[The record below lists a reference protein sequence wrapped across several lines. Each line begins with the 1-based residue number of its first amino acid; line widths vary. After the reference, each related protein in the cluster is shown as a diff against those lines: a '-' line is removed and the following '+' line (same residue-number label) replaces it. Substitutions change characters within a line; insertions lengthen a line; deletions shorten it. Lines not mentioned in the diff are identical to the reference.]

1 MMLSAPIAIAAATPT
16 AFTLAGPRESI
27 RVGVVFYTTA
37 DALPGE
43 EVAAGTGTRDLAVA
57 RTVAPGLTLP
67 IVGAVTSATPARALA
82 IIELGHRVQGCV
94 ITASGGANPGT
105 ATHYRIVID

>member
-1 MMLSAPIAIAAATPT
+1 MIVSAPIAVAAATP
-16 AFTLAGPRESI
+16 AGFDLQAPRSSI
-27 RVGVVFYTTA
+27 RVGVIFYTTA
-37 DALPGE
+37 EAEPGD

-67 IVGAVTSATPARALA
+67 IVGATTSATPARTLA
-82 IIELGHRVQGCV
+82 IVELGHRVMACTV
-94 ITASGGANPGT
+94 TASGGADPDG